1 MKQYKIITLI
11 LMLLTSG
18 NMLAEELDTLKV
30 VDVEEIL
37 VIAAPKENRKLREQ
51 PTAVTLLSQQDMQAA
66 QVNSIKNLTGLVPNM
81 FIPDYGSRLTSAVYI
96 RGIGSRINTPSIGLY
111 VDNIPTSTSP
121 LSTSTTP
128 TSNALTCCAARKEH
142 CTGAMQ
148 WGD

>member
-51 PTAVTLLSQQDMQAA
+51 Q
-66 QVNSIKNLTGLVPNM
+66 
-81 FIPDYGSRLTSAVYI
+81 
-96 RGIGSRINTPSIGLY
+96 IGRASCRER
-111 VDNIPTSTSP
+111 V
-121 LSTSTTP
+121 
-128 TSNALTCCAARKEH
+128 
-142 CTGAMQ
+142 
-148 WGD
+148 